1 MLADAVASA
10 VLRRYASLPKN
21 GKPQPGEYT
30 LLAGFVVTE
39 DAVPDAPPRVVALG
53 TGTKCLPASSRCPR
67 GEALSDSHAEVIA
80 RRAFVRFLY
89 DELERAME
97 DDGDALRDAGV
108 ARDETN
114 ENAASP
120 KPIVEWVAGESTMA
134 PFRLRDGVRV
144 HLYATQ
150 SPCGD
155 ASIFELANERS
166 AARAARVD
174 GETSREASAPE
185 ERDARSKELALLA
198 PSSVAAHATNK
209 RAKTSSGGP
218 GASFAGA
225 TGAKRLVRVAKGADA
240 PFGRLCV
247 DNECGAGLQA
257 VGACRLKP
265 GRGARTDC
273 MSCSDKIARWVALG
287 VQGALPSSLL
297 ARKENTTTTATTTT
311 DTDTRVS
318 SSGAK
323 TPFGYGAVRLTSVVV
338 SSPLE
343 DTAAATRRNVL
354 AALRRAVVDRVGFA
368 VAARDAPEVCVAPPA
383 PPELSSAAGQTRGW
397 TASGTSVNWHWSD
410 RRTRGVQTGS
420 ESFLGTEVTLGAT
433 GRRAGFSKKARGS
446 RKAQSRLCRASL
458 AARYGEVAAA
468 VERRRRRAETDRPS
482 ATGGT
487 KERGGGDDGDD
498 DGGGGGDRDTALMSC
513 LTSRDASYGTLKRL
527 RAGAYIARDASFRTP
542 PSPFAQWSVKD
553 PRGGRLFEAFP
564 PGSFKP

>member
-174 GETSREASAPE
+174 AFASVASRFVSPSPSS
-185 ERDARSKELALLA
+185 DVARSSSSYRNRTNARLAMTSACESESASPRGHRLDA
-198 PSSVAAHATNK
+198 GRHFVPVPS
-209 RAKTSSGGP
+209 
-218 GASFAGA
+218 
-225 TGAKRLVRVAKGADA
+225 
-240 PFGRLCV
+240 
-247 DNECGAGLQA
+247 
-257 VGACRLKP
+257 
-265 GRGARTDC
+265 
-273 MSCSDKIARWVALG
+273 
-287 VQGALPSSLL
+287 
-297 ARKENTTTTATTTT
+297 ATT
-311 DTDTRVS
+311 
-318 SSGAK
+318 
-323 TPFGYGAVRLTSVVV
+323 
-338 SSPLE
+338 
-343 DTAAATRRNVL
+343 
-354 AALRRAVVDRVGFA
+354 
-368 VAARDAPEVCVAPPA
+368 
-383 PPELSSAAGQTRGW
+383 RGG
-397 TASGTSVNWHWSD
+397 ASGTASSVTAKPASRVYSPGCGLPCLGSD
-410 RRTRGVQTGS
+410 AYRRSTA
-420 ESFLGTEVTLGAT
+420 EAT
-433 GRRAGFSKKARGS
+433 ASANIPRARARPP
-446 RKAQSRLCRASL
+446 
-458 AARYGEVAAA
+458 
-468 VERRRRRAETDRPS
+468 RAEVP
-482 ATGGT
+482 
-487 KERGGGDDGDD
+487 
-498 DGGGGGDRDTALMSC
+498 
-513 LTSRDASYGTLKRL
+513 TSNAKSLL
-527 RAGAYIARDASFRTP
+527 
-542 PSPFAQWSVKD
+542 
-553 PRGGRLFEAFP
+553 
-564 PGSFKP
+564 